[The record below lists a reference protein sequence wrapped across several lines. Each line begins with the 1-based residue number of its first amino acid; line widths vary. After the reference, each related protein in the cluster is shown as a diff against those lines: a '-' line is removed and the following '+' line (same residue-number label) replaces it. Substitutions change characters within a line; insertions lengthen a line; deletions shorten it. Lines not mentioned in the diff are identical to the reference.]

1 VPEADLATRAWR
13 GIDQLAELIGAYCWV
28 ENRIFEIGGAWATA
42 SDDGP
47 GAGLDPA
54 LRVWCAATSRR
65 HGLLALRWA
74 ERLPVRAGI
83 DRTTLVAAPDGPLAR
98 GLDTLAVVTDPRDGV
113 AAMVATVLPRLREVY
128 GAHRQTASPVSEA
141 SVLEVLTG
149 ADREM
154 AAEIGGGE
162 ALLQGSAG
170 GVRDDNPLG
179 GELERAFAQT
189 AVFPAVP
196 AS

>member
-1 VPEADLATRAWR
+1 VPEVDVAPRAWR
-13 GIDQLAELIGAYCWV
+13 GIDELAGLIGAYCWV

-42 SDDGP
+42 SDDGR
-47 GAGLDPA
+47 AGLDPA

-141 SVLEVLTG
+141 PVLEVLAG
-149 ADREM
+149 AHRDL
-154 AAEIGGGE
+154 AAEISGGRT
-162 ALLQGSAG
+162 LLEGSARG
-170 GVRDDNPLG
+170 LTRDAALCSQV
-179 GELERAFAQT
+179 ERAFDET
-189 AVFPAVP
+189 RIFPAVP